1 MPVCVGEGDQELDDV
16 AQFGL
21 VILVVALAALAAV
34 LSNRI
39 SARLRIPAPVIF
51 LVCAAV
57 VSDLFPEIGGLS
69 TIAVQRVVTVALVV
83 VLFDGG
89 MHIGWDRFRSAGWPV
104 LLTGT
109 IGTFATAAGVAL
121 AAHALFGLDWSTALV
136 LGTALSPT
144 DPAVV
149 FSVLGSREVIGR
161 TGVIL
166 EGESGANDPVG
177 IALMV
182 SLLAAGGTSGIDV
195 PGIIGNFLLQMGVGA
210 VVGIVGG
217 VLLLSF
223 MRRVQ
228 LPSEGL
234 YALRTLAGALALY
247 GLATVAHGSGF
258 LAVFIAGI
266 IIGDEG
272 APYKADIRRFHSSLS
287 SIAEI
292 VVFVVL
298 GLTVNLRTLADG
310 SAWLIGLGLA
320 VLLSLVIRPL
330 FVGLVLLPV
339 RLRWGERIFVLW
351 SGLKGAVPIL
361 LGTFVFGSGLAGTT
375 RIYDVIFVVVAFSVL
390 VQGGLVPWVA
400 ARCGVPMRKVEPTPW
415 GLGLR
420 FREPPKGLRRYR
432 ITPGAAAD
440 GQPIEDLGLAE
451 GIWISFVLRHGQP
464 LQVHASTV
472 LSAGDEVLL
481 LVDPKESDPEALF
494 TRRPSADGGP
504 PNTPEPRAEERGHFA
519 IVRGIGRATSRSTP
533 GKWVAR
539 MIQRRRKR

>member
-1 MPVCVGEGDQELDDV
+1 MEDV

-21 VILVVALAALAAV
+21 VVLVVAFAALAAV

-39 SARLRIPAPVIF
+39 SAWLRIPAPVIF
-51 LVCAAV
+51 LVCAAG
-57 VSDLFPEIGGLS
+57 VSDLFPQLGELS
-69 TIAVQRVVTVALVV
+69 TTAVQRVVTVALVV

-89 MHIGWDRFRSAGWPV
+89 MHIGWERFRSAAWPV
-104 LLTGT
+104 LLTGI
-109 IGTFATAAGVAL
+109 IGTFATAAGLAL
-121 AAHALFGLDWSTALV
+121 AAHALFGLDWPTALV

-149 FSVLGSREVIGR
+149 FSVLGRREVIGR

-182 SLLAAGGTSGIDV
+182 SLLAAGGAGGIDA
-195 PGIIGNFLLQMGVGA
+195 PGVIGSFILQMGVGA
-210 VVGIVGG
+210 LVGMVGG
-217 VLLLSF
+217 MLLLTF

-247 GLATVAHGSGF
+247 GVATVAHGSGF

-272 APYKADIRRFHSSLS
+272 APYKADIRRFHSSLA

-298 GLTVNLRTLADG
+298 GLTVDLRTLADG
-310 SAWLIGLGLA
+310 NAWLIGLGLA

-361 LGTFVFGSGLAGTT
+361 LGTFVFGSGLPGTT

-400 ARCGVPMRKVEPTPW
+400 SRCGVPMRKVEPTPW

-420 FREPPKGLRRYR
+420 FREPPTGLRRYR
-432 ITPGAAAD
+432 VAPGATAD
-440 GQPIEDLGLAE
+440 GQAIEDLGLAE
-451 GIWISFVLRHGQP
+451 GIWVSFVLRQGQP

-472 LSAGDEVLL
+472 LAAGDEVLL
-481 LVDPKESDPEALF
+481 LVDPEEADPEGLF
-494 TRRPSADGGP
+494 VRGSSSEGGP
-504 PNTPEPRAEERGHFA
+504 PSAVA
-519 IVRGIGRATSRSTP
+519 SRSTL
-533 GKWVAR
+533 GGWIAR
-539 MIQRRRKR
+539 VVQRRRNR